1 MRLHPVLFGRLSMYF
16 NLDVL
21 SAALESVAIFLRI
34 LFNQIMMELIVLK
47 KENGVKGSEE
57 D

>member
-1 MRLHPVLFGRLSMYF
+1 MFCYLVVSSCLQY
-16 NLDVL
+16 VL
-21 SAALESVAIFLRI
+21 SAARESVAIFLRI